1 MLLIK
6 RYHISAS
13 AHTARLLIQW
23 AKRYV
28 VVLRLRIKEV
38 AQEKGISMT
47 KLSQRSE
54 VGFTTVRLLFKD
66 PYRSVTTD
74 TLERLAKVLGVSPLD
89 LLEYIPGSDTR

>member
-1 MLLIK
+1 MNK
-6 RYHISAS
+6 KVSR
-13 AHTARLLIQW
+13 
-23 AKRYV
+23 
-28 VVLRLRIKEV
+28 VLRLRIKEV

-89 LLEYIPGSDTR
+89 LIEYVPDTEEKR